1 MRIPGM
7 LWPAWLVAAS
17 LMIACGGSNKSNQEG
32 ETPASKAPTPNATD
46 TTAASSPATSSSP
59 SSSSP
64 MTQPTHASAVPSKEE
79 NAGNPSVPAGGG
91 AKTQRPFANTAQE
104 ATEFIDEALETRHV
118 EVEKCVAAARERRK
132 SPHAEIIV
140 ELGIDQEGTLIG
152 VKGPK
157 GQVHDKVLF
166 DCIRDALLGAPFPRS
181 KAGVIT
187 LKKTFSD
194 QVIYRR

>member
-1 MRIPGM
+1 MRNPGM
-7 LWPAWLVAAS
+7 LWPAWLVGAS
-17 LMIACGGSNKSNQEG
+17 LMIACGGSNKES
-32 ETPASKAPTPNATD
+32 ETPASKAPAAD
-46 TTAASSPATSSSP
+46 ATAASAPVSSSSSP
-59 SSSSP
+59 SSSSSSP
-64 MTQPTHASAVPSKEE
+64 SASPTTQASATSSKEQG
-79 NAGNPSVPAGGG
+79 AGNPSVPASGG
-91 AKTQRPFANTAQE
+91 AKTQRPFANTSQE
-104 ATEFIDEALETRHV
+104 ATEFIDEAVETRHA
-118 EVEKCVAAARERRK
+118 EAEKCVSAARERRK

-157 GQVHDKVLF
+157 GQVQDKVLF